1 MKEPSTP
8 KKKSLTRKDSYVAET
23 QMEGFSPETRSFAS
37 ALRELRT
44 SRGYSLQRLS
54 DIANVS
60 KSMISK
66 LEREEVQPSL
76 DIAIRLADSLQT
88 HLSAMI
94 REDTT
99 TSAIKIPRNDQSVI
113 TDPEGGWERR
123 LLSPSFKAAN
133 IEILRGTL
141 APGAKTGDPIMHP
154 RNAEEYIVLLQGEL
168 HVTVGEQSTN
178 LEPGDSLYFEG
189 DQSHALE
196 CVSDEPAD
204 LIVVIRY
211 QPQTSLRLQRD

>member
-1 MKEPSTP
+1 MNKSSIS
-8 KKKSLTRKDSYVAET
+8 KKKNHARGGGRVAET
-23 QMEGFSPETRSFAS
+23 QMEGFSPETRSFAT
-37 ALRELRT
+37 ALRDLRT
-44 SRGYSLQRLS
+44 NRGYSLQRLS
-54 DIANVS
+54 ELASVS

-94 REDTT
+94 REDTKA
-99 TSAIKIPRNDQSVI
+99 SAIKIPRSDQSVI
-113 TDPEGGWERR
+113 THPEGAWERR

-141 APGAKTGDPIMHP
+141 SPGAKTGDPIMHP
-154 RNAEEYIVLLQGEL
+154 RDAEEYLVLLQGKL
-168 HVTVGEQSTN
+168 KVMVGGNSTT
-178 LEPGDSLYFEG
+178 LDPGDSLYFEG
-189 DQSHALE
+189 DQSHVLE
-196 CVSDEPAD
+196 CISDEPAD

-211 QPQTSLRLQRD
+211 QS